1 MYHYAGNNPIKYV
14 DPDGKKIL
22 IGIAT
27 SDTPWGLTVGEH
39 AFIMYIDP
47 YDPQDSLMLDASGRY
62 GGGRTSDV
70 LDGLQIEITIEAYLE
85 YFETEEKLTVFELT
99 LSYTDENKLIESIER
114 IVGYSWLKC
123 AEKAS
128 EVLNK
133 NFSKEIEICRTP
145 IGLLKELE
153 EYKKNNPKKVT
164 VKYYDFKT
172 NKEIEQNEE

>member
-1 MYHYAGNNPIKYV
+1 
-14 DPDGKKIL
+14 
-22 IGIAT
+22 
-27 SDTPWGLTVGEH
+27 
-39 AFIMYIDP
+39 MYIDP

-99 LSYTDENKLIESIER
+99 LSYTDENKLIEAIES

-133 NFSKEIEICRTP
+133 KFSKEIEICRTP

-153 EYKKNNPKKVT
+153 EYKKNNSKKVT
-164 VKYYDFKT
+164 VKYYDFQT